1 MNATTHEAR
10 LAGMMVAPEASTES
24 SFQAENALLSELPG
38 IVFGLL
44 TLAYIVTSL
53 IALA

>member
-10 LAGMMVAPEASTES
+10 LAGMVVEPKASTES
-24 SFQAENALLSELPG
+24 SFYAANALLSELPG
-38 IVFGLL
+38 ILFGLL

-53 IALA
+53 VALA

>member
-1 MNATTHEAR
+1 MNATTHAR
-10 LAGMMVAPEASTES
+10 LAGMAMEPKASTES
-24 SFQAENALLSELPG
+24 SFYAANALLSELPG
-38 IVFGLL
+38 VLFGLL

>member
-10 LAGMMVAPEASTES
+10 LAGMAMEPKASTES
-24 SFQAENALLSELPG
+24 SFHAENAFLSELPG
-38 IVFGLL
+38 ILFGIL
-44 TLAYIVTSL
+44 TLAYIVSSL